1 MNASSRIFRSGIALF
16 ALVLPACQLPAPKT
30 GPLRDRGDW
39 SVVRSKVKLQL
50 AEKQMTGG
58 AYADAV
64 RTLDE
69 AIRMD
74 PTNPAAYASM
84 AEAHLELGNLASA
97 QEVLNAAK
105 GQKLS
110 SAELSYMQGVVDEH
124 KENTTSAH
132 QTYAEAR
139 KRDTKNVDYVVA
151 EAEALVEQDRA
162 REALELLKSVRG
174 KVDDEA
180 TINLLAARIATL
192 IGEEEQA
199 VRHYRAALAGKSG
212 NPAVR
217 EELALLLVRMKR
229 CNEALPLLNEAVERN
244 PTAYGV
250 VFRAL
255 AKCLMDSGDPV
266 GAVAALQKHLKANPT
281 DGAGQ
286 LLLAQ
291 AALAADE
298 LLTASTALDAASRHA
313 GREDDVEMLRAV
325 LDMKRGDF
333 DRADSRLAVL
343 GHAAES
349 DPEVLCLIGEV
360 RLSQDRTT
368 EARVYF
374 ERALAVDPKNDW
386 ALRRVRDAG

>member
-1 MNASSRIFRSGIALF
+1 MNAPTRILRNGIALF
-16 ALVLPACQLPAPKT
+16 TLVLPACQLPATKT

-50 AEKQMTGG
+50 AEKQMNGG

-110 SAELSYMQGVVDEH
+110 TAELSYMQGVVDEQ

-132 QTYAEAR
+132 QNYAEAR

-192 IGEEEQA
+192 IGDEEQA
-199 VRHYRAALAGKSG
+199 VRHYRAALSGKSG

-229 CNEALPLLNEAVERN
+229 CDEALPLLNEAVEKS
-244 PTAYGV
+244 PTAYGA

-255 AKCLMDSGDPV
+255 AKCLMDSGDPE
-266 GAVAALQKHLKANPT
+266 GAVAALQKHLKANPA

-298 LLTASTALDAASRHA
+298 LLTASNALDAASRHA
-313 GREDDVEMLRAV
+313 GREGDVEMLRAV

-333 DRADSRLAVL
+333 DRAESRLAVL
-343 GHAAES
+343 GRAVES